1 MYDERPIRLSIADA
15 QLLVSAVRT
24 MPHLPEPP
32 RRKLLAIAAQL
43 ARQIFES
50 QRERED
56 EA

>member
-32 RRKLLAIAAQL
+32 KKKLMAIAAQL
-43 ARQIFES
+43 AGQIFET